1 MEVSPNTHNTY
12 THNIYTQKHT
22 KTHIQTHKHTMDAR
36 TQRRLKREKTRE
48 QLLKNETNVKQ
59 RKSLLKKAR
68 QERKERRV
76 TFVQA
81 WTAKREQKKEGEGLE
96 RKNASTPVNRVLVS
110 KNQERM
116 DKVKFTDVDEWH
128 LRHASSSLPPNTH
141 RWDRQRWLWISEK
154 ALKMDAFA
162 KDLMKQNETLT
173 ESCEGYRRA
182 IRSLR
187 CEIVNLTKKNARAN
201 AQLNAWKKWSNTK
214 K

>member
-1 MEVSPNTHNTY
+1 
-12 THNIYTQKHT
+12 
-22 KTHIQTHKHTMDAR
+22 MDAR
-36 TQRRLKREKTRE
+36 TQRRLRREKTRE
-48 QLLKNETNVKQ
+48 QLLKNETNLKQ

-81 WTAKREQKKEGEGLE
+81 WTEKREQKKKDDENRHSL
-96 RKNASTPVNRVLVS
+96 KN
-110 KNQERM
+110 KERM
-116 DKVKFTDVDEWH
+116 DKLKFTDVDEWH
-128 LRHASSSLPPNTH
+128 LRHASCCLPPITH

-154 ALKMDAFA
+154 ALEMGAFA

-173 ESCEGYRRA
+173 EREEGYRRA

-187 CEIVNLTKKNARAN
+187 CEIANLTKKNARAN

>member
-12 THNIYTQKHT
+12 THNTYT
-22 KTHIQTHKHTMDAR
+22 IQTYKHTMDAR

-59 RKSLLKKAR
+59 RKALLKKAR
-68 QERKERRV
+68 KERKERRV

-81 WTAKREQKKEGEGLE
+81 WTAKREQKKEHEELE
-96 RKNASTPVNRVLVS
+96 KKNSSTPVNRALVS
-110 KNQERM
+110 KNKERM
-116 DKVKFTDVDEWH
+116 DKLKFTDVDEWH
-128 LRHASSSLPPNTH
+128 LSHASSSLPPNTH

-154 ALKMDAFA
+154 ALEMDAFA

-173 ESCEGYRRA
+173 ERCEGYRRA

-187 CEIVNLTKKNARAN
+187 CEIANLTKKNARAN

>member
-1 MEVSPNTHNTY
+1 
-12 THNIYTQKHT
+12 
-22 KTHIQTHKHTMDAR
+22 MDAR

-59 RKSLLKKAR
+59 MKALLKKAR
-68 QERKERRV
+68 KERKERRV

-81 WTAKREQKKEGEGLE
+81 WSEKRGQKKEEE
-96 RKNASTPVNRVLVS
+96 KNASTPVNCVLVS
-110 KNQERM
+110 KKPKSENRLIQLNKERM

-128 LRHASSSLPPNTH
+128 LSHASSSLPPNTH

-154 ALKMDAFA
+154 ALEMEAFT
-162 KDLMKQNETLT
+162 KTLMRQNETLVG
-173 ESCEGYRRA
+173 SAQGYQRA

-187 CEIVNLTKKNARAN
+187 CEITNLKKKLQRTNEE
-201 AQLNAWKKWSNTK
+201 LKEWKMWSNSIGVSNHMK